1 MKTETKNTENFQHIS
16 PKLNK
21 NIYLFFRSD
30 GFYPIE
36 LKDDEDAIV
45 NAEFN
50 KGTLQVQDMS
60 GRIVWS
66 YNC

>member
-1 MKTETKNTENFQHIS
+1 MKNEIPNTENYQHIP

-21 NIYLFFRSD
+21 NTYLFFRSD
-30 GFYPIE
+30 GFYSIE

-50 KGTLQVQDMS
+50 KGTLQVQDTN